1 MEAVTLQTT
10 DAMRLH
16 VKTGKKRDGIL
27 GALGLSE
34 TESIESLLCP
44 ECGLLRNYVDIEA

>member
-1 MEAVTLQTT
+1 MEEVTLRTSE
-10 DAMRLH
+10 AMRLH

-34 TESIESLLCP
+34 TESIETVLCP
-44 ECGLLRNYVDIEA
+44 ECGLLRNYVDVEE